1 LGVTGAASDA
11 DHNVRSLDHSGGLHA
26 GFAGGFVGMDAVIVT
41 VGDTSIMMCEVVAPV
56 FTVLIVPAI

>member
-1 LGVTGAASDA
+1 LITAVAFKPGSPAASL
-11 DHNVRSLDHSGGLHA
+11 V
-26 GFAGGFVGMDAVIVT
+26 MDAVIVT